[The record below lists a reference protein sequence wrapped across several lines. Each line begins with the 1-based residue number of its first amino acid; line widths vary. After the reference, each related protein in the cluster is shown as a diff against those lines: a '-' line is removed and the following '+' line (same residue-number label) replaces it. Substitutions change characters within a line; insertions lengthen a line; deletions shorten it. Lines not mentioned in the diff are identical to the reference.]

1 MLCEEHSILKKE
13 TTDVDGRKMN
23 TCREIGLLIQE
34 VSLENVATTFSLQQQ
49 LLIHEGLTYE
59 TKIARVHQDF
69 LRE

>member
-23 TCREIGLLIQE
+23 TCLEIGLLIQE

-49 LLIHEGLTYE
+49 LLYP
-59 TKIARVHQDF
+59 
-69 LRE
+69 

>member
-49 LLIHEGLTYE
+49 LLYPRRVNLRDKNCTRKSGLS
-59 TKIARVHQDF
+59 
-69 LRE
+69 

>member
-1 MLCEEHSILKKE
+1 MEAALNTQSCFVRNIVHSILKKE

-49 LLIHEGLTYE
+49 LLYP
-59 TKIARVHQDF
+59 
-69 LRE
+69 

>member
-1 MLCEEHSILKKE
+1 MLCEEHSILKEE

-49 LLIHEGLTYE
+49 LLYPWRVNLRDKNCMCTSGLS
-59 TKIARVHQDF
+59 
-69 LRE
+69 